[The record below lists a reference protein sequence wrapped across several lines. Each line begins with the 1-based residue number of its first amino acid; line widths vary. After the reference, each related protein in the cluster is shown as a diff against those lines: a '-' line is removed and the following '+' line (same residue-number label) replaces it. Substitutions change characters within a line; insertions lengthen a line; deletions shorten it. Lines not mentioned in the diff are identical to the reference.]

1 MTSHPP
7 GDPRQTQGDLRL
19 QHRRNRRSLTWALA
33 ITIAVLLVEVAGGI
47 LSGSLALL
55 ADAGH
60 MVSDVGALGLS
71 LFAFWYAARPAT
83 ARKTFG
89 FHRVEILAALAN
101 GATLMIVAGLIFAEA
116 YRRVSEPRQ
125 VESGLML
132 VVAIIGLAANLAAAV
147 TLSSGRRANL
157 NMRGAFLHVLGD
169 LAGSVATVLA
179 AGIILLTGWTPAD
192 PIASAAIGV
201 LIVIGGWRLM
211 KESANVLLEGT
222 PRGLDYAHVM
232 DAIRAVPGVADLHDL
247 HVWSIT
253 SGFPVLTSHVVV
265 GEGSDPARVLKG
277 LQTTLEDRFGI
288 THATLQLETRAY
300 TQTWVCDGEHC
311 YPVGSPEGAYHSP

>member
-1 MTSHPP
+1 MIR
-7 GDPRQTQGDLRL
+7 DE
-19 QHRRNRRSLTWALA
+19 QHRRNRRSLTWALT
-33 ITIAVLLVEVAGGI
+33 ITMAVLLVEIAGGI

-71 LFAFWYAARPAT
+71 LFAFWYATRPAT
-83 ARKTFG
+83 TRKTFG
-89 FHRVEILAALAN
+89 FHRVEILASLAN

-132 VVAIIGLAANLAAAV
+132 VVAIIGLAANLSAAV
-147 TLSSGRRANL
+147 MLFPGRRANL

-192 PIASAAIGV
+192 PIVSAAIGV

-222 PRGLDYAHVM
+222 PRGLDYANVM
-232 DAIRAVPGVADLHDL
+232 DAIRSVPGVADLHDL

-265 GEGSDPARVLKG
+265 GEGSDPAHVLKG
-277 LQTTLEDRFGI
+277 LQTTLEGRFGI
-288 THATLQLETRAY
+288 THATLQLETQAY
-300 TQTWVCDGEHC
+300 TQTWVCDGERC
-311 YPVGSPEGAYHSP
+311 YPVGSPQGAHHSP